1 MDHPGGSH
9 RVRTLIPHLNYSVLR
24 AAKILPKEAMFTKIA
39 KGGKFPSLAQK
50 MGYSEFGLFMESII
64 RVLVENPLCFETLDV
79 LKFQLPDNLQKYFK
93 SSDYTNIFKLVKTVF
108 LPSKMIYEPEWTV
121 GPVEEP
127 SGPMIVGPT
136 ASVVSGCSVP
146 KVMGPSGPMIVGH
159 PDLVY
164 TDTIYDIKTTGRFN
178 AMRSESILQIL
189 SYFCLAKKLKKDITK
204 VGLVL
209 PAQNLIL
216 SYDLSSWDWKPFWDK
231 LTTDAVKRKN
241 KQNSLYKADF
251 ITRAIFLSNL
261 ARVGN
266 TVRKVDLMKCIS
278 ANPNIPYQ
286 FFVGGN
292 CNSNI
297 KLTAPFKKKLKAI
310 ITKNN
315 TQVYIHAPYNLNLS
329 KPRGNFEK
337 EGERGTSPWVVEKTI
352 AFLNVAAE
360 MSVNGVVIHAGRIG
374 DRGKKNNEVRKEK
387 ETRAVEVMYKSVV
400 DVINGA
406 KNLDIKLLIETS
418 SGQDGE
424 VLCSPNEMCTFYL
437 SSPKL
442 VRDKV
447 GLCVDTC
454 HVFAAGYNPIN
465 YIKLLETNDIPIHL
479 IHYNDSKMEKGTK
492 RDRHAPVGYG
502 FIGLEIMSE
511 VLNWAIERGVPCVR
525 E

>member
-1 MDHPGGSH
+1 MDHPGPH

-39 KGGKFPSLAQK
+39 KGGKFPLLAKK

-64 RVLVENPLCFETLDV
+64 RVLVENQNTLPFETLDV
-79 LKFQLPDNLQKYFK
+79 LKFQLPDDLQKYFK
-93 SSDYTNIFKLVKTVF
+93 GSDYTDIFKLVKTVF
-108 LPSKMIYEPEWTV
+108 SSSKMVYEPEWSV
-121 GPVEEP
+121 G
-127 SGPMIVGPT
+127 M
-136 ASVVSGCSVP
+136 
-146 KVMGPSGPMIVGH
+146 VMGH
-159 PDLVY
+159 PDLIY
-164 TDTIYDIKTTGRFN
+164 NDTIYDIKTTGRFN

-189 SYFCLAKKLKKDITK
+189 SYFCLAKKLKKNVTK

-216 SYDLSSWDWKPFWDK
+216 SYDLSSWDWVPFWDK

-241 KQNSLYKADF
+241 KQNSLYKTDF

-261 ARVGN
+261 TRVGN
-266 TVRKVDLMKCIS
+266 TVRKVDLMKCININS
-278 ANPNIPYQ
+278 NIPYQ
-286 FFVGGN
+286 FFIGGNQRSPRFRRGN

-310 ITKNN
+310 ITKSNAR
-315 TQVYIHAPYNLNLS
+315 VYIHAPYNLNLS

-337 EGERGTSPWVVEKTI
+337 EGDGEIPWVIEKLM
-352 AFLNVAAE
+352 AFLKVAAE
-360 MSVNGVVIHAGRIG
+360 MGVNGVVIHAGRIG
-374 DRGKKNNEVRKEK
+374 DGGKIGSEIRKEK
-387 ETRAVEVMYKSVV
+387 EIRAVKKMYRSVV
-400 DVINGA
+400 EIIDGA
-406 KNLDIKLLIETS
+406 KNIDTKLLIETS

-437 SSPKL
+437 SLPKL
-442 VRDKV
+442 VRDKI

-465 YIKLLETNDIPIHL
+465 YIKLLETNGIPINL

-502 FIGLEIMSE
+502 FIGLEIMSA
-511 VLNWAIERGVPCVR
+511 VLDWAIEHVVPCVR

>member
-1 MDHPGGSH
+1 MDHPGPH
-9 RVRTLIPHLNYSVLR
+9 RVRTLIPHLNYSALR

-39 KGGKFPSLAQK
+39 KGGKFPILAKK

-64 RVLVENPLCFETLDV
+64 RVLVENQNTLPFETLDV
-79 LKFQLPDNLQKYFK
+79 LKFQLPDDLQKYFK
-93 SSDYTNIFKLVKTVF
+93 SSDYTDIFKLVKTVF
-108 LPSKMIYEPEWTV
+108 LPSMMVYEPEWSV
-121 GPVEEP
+121 G
-127 SGPMIVGPT
+127 M
-136 ASVVSGCSVP
+136 
-146 KVMGPSGPMIVGH
+146 VMGLTSPIIVGH
-159 PDLVY
+159 PDLIY

-216 SYDLSSWDWKPFWDK
+216 SYDLSSWDWKPFWNK

-241 KQNSLYKADF
+241 KQCSLYKTDF

-261 ARVGN
+261 TRVGN
-266 TVRKVDLMKCIS
+266 TVHKVDLMKCININS
-278 ANPNIPYQ
+278 NIPYQ

-310 ITKNN
+310 ITKSN
-315 TQVYIHAPYNLNLS
+315 TRVYIHAPYNLNLS
-329 KPRGNFEK
+329 KPRGNFKK
-337 EGERGTSPWVVEKTI
+337 EGDGEIHWVVVKTI
-352 AFLNVAAE
+352 AFLKVAAE
-360 MSVNGVVIHAGRIG
+360 MGVEGVVIHAGRIG
-374 DRGKKNNEVRKEK
+374 DGCKIGNEIRKEK
-387 ETRAVEVMYKSVV
+387 EIQAIEKMYKSVIA
-400 DVINGA
+400 VIDGA
-406 KNLDIKLLIETS
+406 KNIDIKLLIETS

-437 SSPKL
+437 SLPKL

-447 GLCVDTC
+447 ALCVDTC

-465 YIKLLETNDIPIHL
+465 YIKLLETNGIPINL

-502 FIGLEIMSE
+502 FIGLEIMSA
-511 VLNWAIERGVPCVR
+511 VLDWAIEHVVPCVR